1 MVVQKDTL
9 EGIQRFLNS
18 LGFQSLDRGRR
29 YFSRGSVLELD
40 CVDPDHLYFASVRGE
55 RVYDVQLEFANG
67 KWEADC
73 SCPVGV
79 RCKHIAAAMMALEEP
94 ESESDNGG
102 PPVWD
107 RKRIAAVMRNRW
119 QKVRAA
125 ALKPPPS
132 PLLNKVVAHLGRDLR
147 PRDRKSTRLNSS
159 HVSISYAVFCLKKKK
174 NTVTFSPFTT
184 GTQTAASVDFFTLPA
199 L

>member
-1 MVVQKDTL
+1 
-9 EGIQRFLNS
+9 
-18 LGFQSLDRGRR
+18 
-29 YFSRGSVLELD
+29 
-40 CVDPDHLYFASVRGE
+40 
-55 RVYDVQLEFANG
+55 
-67 KWEADC
+67 
-73 SCPVGV
+73 
-79 RCKHIAAAMMALEEP
+79 MMALEEP

-147 PRDRKSTRLNSS
+147 PREVAYLRAVQSS
-159 HVSISYAVFCLKKKK
+159 FAKGARALHGTEVGHKAR
-174 NTVTFSPFTT
+174 SPKVLARSRNRICA
-184 GTQTAASVDFFTLPA
+184 QWPD
-199 L
+199 